1 MFLCVIMDWYSRKI
15 LAWSLSNTLDAEF
28 CVACLEMALSRHGSP
43 EIFNSDQGSQY
54 TSEDFINILKD
65 KGIKI
70 SMDGKGCFMD
80 NIFIE
85 RLWRSLKY
93 ELIYIQEFSSVRE
106 LRLGLKRWIEHYNQD
121 RFHQSLNYQ
130 TPDEVYEL
138 TLAA

>member
-28 CVACLEMALSRHGSP
+28 CVACLEMALSRHGRP

-93 ELIYIQEFSSVRE
+93 ELIYIQEFSSVRK

-130 TPDEVYEL
+130 IPDEVYEL
-138 TLAA
+138 ALAA

>member
-1 MFLCVIMDWYSRKI
+1 MDWYSRKI
-15 LAWSLSNTLDAEF
+15 LAWNLSNTVDAEC
-28 CVACLEMALSRHGSP
+28 CVACFEKALFRHGST

-54 TSEDFINILKD
+54 TSEDFIKILQD

-70 SMDGKGCFMD
+70 SMDGKGCFID

-93 ELIYIQEFSSVRE
+93 KLIYIQEFSSVRE
-106 LRLGLKRWIEHYNQD
+106 LRLGLKKWIGHDNRE

-130 TPDEVYEL
+130 TPDEV
-138 TLAA
+138 

>member
-1 MFLCVIMDWYSRKI
+1 
-15 LAWSLSNTLDAEF
+15 
-28 CVACLEMALSRHGSP
+28 MALSRHGSP

-138 TLAA
+138 ALAA